1 MRSISRDLVPASI
14 VLQSPSGTVARIG
27 LAVYWC
33 SADEMQSA
41 SRDLGPASIVLQ
53 SPSGTV
59 ARIGLAVYWCSAD
72 EMRSVSRDLVPA
84 SIVLQSPSGTVARIG
99 LAVYWPTKACL
110 DRAPFERRP
119 SGSIPDQSRRKASA
133 PESVLRCLPPLTTS
147 RGGLSGVGALHGG
160 VANGATPYSTTVV
173 QP

>member
-1 MRSISRDLVPASI
+1 ADVRSVARARVPASI
-14 VLQSPSGTVARIG
+14 VPQPPSGPAARTG
-27 LAVYWC
+27 LAVY
-33 SADEMQSA
+33 
-41 SRDLGPASIVLQ
+41 R
-53 SPSGTV
+53 
-59 ARIGLAVYWCSAD
+59 
-72 EMRSVSRDLVPA
+72 
-84 SIVLQSPSGTVARIG
+84 
-99 LAVYWPTKACL
+99 PTTACL

-119 SGSIPDQSRRKASA
+119 SGSIPDPSRRKASA